1 MSSRAKNILKYGVK
15 LAVTVLL
22 LFLVFRQT
30 NRADLKEAFTQA
42 RWSMVLWV
50 WLVNLLGFWLLSFN
64 MHQILKRQDCHAS
77 TLALFATSS
86 VTALY
91 GLVLPGM
98 LDSSVKWYIL
108 RRHTGKGTQVF
119 SSMAYSQLAALF
131 VTVFAALGALA
142 LTQPLGR
149 RRISWI
155 CAVLMGVQVLVWFLL
170 FYRHTGPKFIG
181 VLRRII
187 NHLPAWICNTGNRI
201 LDELRIF
208 QSAPWFFHARV
219 AAINFLVMTVLAAVI
234 YVLAARAAWI
244 QVPVGTLIWIS
255 ALVYILSRLPISI
268 ANLGWRE
275 WTLTGLLGL
284 YGADPSQVLVMSM
297 VLLSNKF
304 VVAAFG
310 AGFQIHWSLTGSHDT
325 VEADAS
331 SDAVPPPP
339 DSCR

>member
-1 MSSRAKNILKYGVK
+1 MPARVKTLLKYALK
-15 LAVTVLL
+15 LAVTILL
-22 LFLVFRQT
+22 LVLVFRQT
-30 NRADLKEAFTQA
+30 NRADLREAFTQA
-42 RWSMVLWV
+42 RWSLVLWV
-50 WLVNLLGFWLLSFN
+50 WLVNLVGLWLLSFN
-64 MHQILKRQDCHAS
+64 MHQILKRQNCLAS

-119 SSMAYSQLAALF
+119 SSMAYGQFASLF

-142 LTQPLGR
+142 VTQPLGQR
-149 RRISWI
+149 RLSSV
-155 CAVLMGVQVLVWFLL
+155 CAFIMGLQVVVWFLL
-170 FYRHTGPKFIG
+170 FNRYTGPKFIG
-181 VLRRII
+181 VLRRMLAW
-187 NHLPAWICNTGNRI
+187 LPTWFRKTGNPI
-201 LDELRIF
+201 LDQLRVF
-208 QSAPWFFHARV
+208 QSAPWSFHARI
-219 AAINFLVMTVLAAVI
+219 AAVNFLVMTVLAGVI

-244 QVPVGTLIWIS
+244 EVPVGTLIWIS

-284 YGADPSQVLVMSM
+284 YGADASQVLVMSM

-304 VVAAFG
+304 VIAALG
-310 AGFQIHWSLTGSHDT
+310 AGFQLHWSLYGSRRQAIS
-325 VEADAS
+325 ADV
-331 SDAVPPPP
+331 VPPPQG
-339 DSCR
+339 SCQ